1 MMTWVWLIAGIILL
15 MIGAVFTVGALL
27 PRDHVATR
35 SVWLKQP
42 ASEIWKII
50 REVKSLPQWRSGV
63 TQVDGLTGEAVSPS
77 GWVEHSGKDQLK
89 IVVASEQTPNQLVT
103 RIDDDQLPFGGTWT
117 YDLSETNGGTLLRIT
132 EAGFVKPAPFRFIAR
147 FLIGHTKTME
157 GYLKDLAAKTANDV
171 RIEP

>member
-89 IVVASEQTPNQLVT
+89 IVVASEQTPNQQLT
-103 RIDDDQLPFGGTWT
+103 RIDDDQLPFGGTRT
-117 YDLSETNGGTLLRIT
+117 YD
-132 EAGFVKPAPFRFIAR
+132 
-147 FLIGHTKTME
+147 
-157 GYLKDLAAKTANDV
+157 
-171 RIEP
+171 